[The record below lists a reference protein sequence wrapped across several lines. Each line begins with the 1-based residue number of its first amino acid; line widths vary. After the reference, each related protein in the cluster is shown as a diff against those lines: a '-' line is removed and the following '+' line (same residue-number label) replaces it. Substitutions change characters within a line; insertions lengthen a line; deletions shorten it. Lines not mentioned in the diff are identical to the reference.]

1 MNMDD
6 ENGQHENDKRI
17 YTMAE
22 EKPAKAVIKMG
33 IPVTMGMLFMV
44 VYNLAAEY
52 RALTVAAMGI
62 ANKIMSFG
70 NYFYQGMAAG
80 CQPLMGYNYGAKNYD
95 RMRKLIRSGVI
106 VITCIELVIM
116 VIYGFTAP
124 VLIGIFTQSPEV
136 IALGTKALRAFMLM
150 LPFVGSTSLVRNTF
164 NAIGKPLYAFGITI
178 VRQLLL
184 YIPFLLLF
192 NSLWG
197 FAGLIHAQPTEEFI
211 CMIFAL
217 ALLFTR
223 LRKME
228 QH

>member
-1 MNMDD
+1 
-6 ENGQHENDKRI
+6 
-17 YTMAE
+17 
-22 EKPAKAVIKMG
+22 
-33 IPVTMGMLFMV
+33 
-44 VYNLAAEY
+44 
-52 RALTVAAMGI
+52 
-62 ANKIMSFG
+62 
-70 NYFYQGMAAG
+70 
-80 CQPLMGYNYGAKNYD
+80 
-95 RMRKLIRSGVI
+95 
-106 VITCIELVIM
+106 
-116 VIYGFTAP
+116 
-124 VLIGIFTQSPEV
+124 
-136 IALGTKALRAFMLM
+136 MLM